1 MKVWM
6 DVMRDL
12 EHVMDDHER
21 CLDTWQAGGVDG
33 IVLGPMFFNAA
44 KLLPGLK
51 RPKGAP
57 PSEAAFDPNPRIYE
71 KLGVPVPPTPAAMP
85 ERRDLLGKMLTRAKD
100 RGMTLMIFQPM
111 MGMTPKDPGH
121 SLADPAQRDN
131 AIARMVDT
139 FEQFPMVD
147 GGVMDRPEW
156 HYEMEPGRRM
166 HPTFFDDLEE
176 EIEPLCR
183 RLGYD
188 HAALVA
194 AKDRLEHRLHHLDPR
209 RVRMHESGGVFDG
222 MSLLGNDPDLTAW
235 FRFRIE
241 SVTDYFRQVREG
253 LAAELERPIK
263 LGVGPRS
270 AAFAL
275 LSGYDFEA
283 LGQFLEV
290 LLPKHYFW
298 QRGFDGLIGTVHRY
312 VQTLCTWNSDLTESD
327 AILVVQNLFGLRL
340 PGVENL
346 VDMECALT
354 PDFYQEIV
362 TRETRRALAAVD
374 DPERIVPWVDVG
386 RFPHDGDPMSPSDLR
401 QLIEAAESMGLKRFL
416 YHHHGN
422 MTAGEWTMISEMCG
436 QRWRPEP
443 GGYRPPD
450 RYEL

>member
-166 HPTFFDDLEE
+166 HPTFFDDLGE

-253 LAAELERPIK
+253 LAAELDRPIK

-275 LSGYDFEA
+275 LSGYDFES
-283 LGQFLEV
+283 LGR
-290 LLPKHYFW
+290 PH
-298 QRGFDGLIGTVHRY
+298 RHGTP
-312 VQTLCTWNSDLTESD
+312 
-327 AILVVQNLFGLRL
+327 LR
-340 PGVENL
+340 PNL
-346 VDMECALT
+346 VHLEQRPNRIRRD
-354 PDFYQEIV
+354 P
-362 TRETRRALAAVD
+362 RRAKPLRVAVARGGKPRRHGVRAD
-374 DPERIVPWVDVG
+374 ARFLSGDRHPGNTTRVG
-386 RFPHDGDPMSPSDLR
+386 RRRRS
-401 QLIEAAESMGLKRFL
+401 
-416 YHHHGN
+416 
-422 MTAGEWTMISEMCG
+422 
-436 QRWRPEP
+436 
-443 GGYRPPD
+443 
-450 RYEL
+450 